1 MLPRSLRSLLLACL
15 LLASS
20 PSIDAAKRRSRL
32 DLPISKPADAPL
44 EDNLATAS
52 GSEPAYERVEAPAA
66 ITPAAA
72 TSAGTSAE
80 TESSANVSGS
90 GSSENSSQ
98 MIDEYSDEE
107 CDPDFIA
114 FELVTGYVF
123 SAPNKLLDS
132 MPGTLMLTDCLE
144 ACQNNDSCASV
155 NYETGLCVLFSSNS
169 DKLPDNCF
177 APRHQSF
184 KQVNLFFNNGDHS
197 TRRRLWRPFQ
207 SCVR

>member
-1 MLPRSLRSLLLACL
+1 MLPRSLRSVLLTCL

-20 PSIDAAKRRSRL
+20 PSIDGAKRRSRL

-52 GSEPAYERVEAPAA
+52 GSEPAFERIEAPAAVAAPPAAAAPAAAAA
-66 ITPAAA
+66 ITPAVAPS
-72 TSAGTSAE
+72 SAGTSAE
-80 TESSANVSGS
+80 TESSANASGS
-90 GSSENSSQ
+90 GSAENSSQ

-169 DKLPDNCF
+169 DKLP
-177 APRHQSF
+177 
-184 KQVNLFFNNGDHS
+184 
-197 TRRRLWRPFQ
+197 
-207 SCVR
+207 